1 MKRRILTAALLSL
14 LTVLTSCASE
24 RVLDAPPPLGS
35 GAESQFVADS
45 VPDKTEQTSEVNT
58 SDTANDE
65 SFEKAG
71 DISEELFS
79 APVESGT
86 VSTAEETEVTSV
98 KSESSEPVI
107 NETKESAAQNMTGGN
122 MENSIL
128 LFDKISAEIR
138 NLDLNNKE
146 KTLKSING
154 WVKEKTHEL
163 IPSVLNDYSE
173 DTAVMLINTV
183 YFESNWRD
191 EWDFTELDKQTFTL
205 LDGSTKE
212 IPLTELLKEM
222 GLKDIFSTDK
232 ADLSGISEQ
241 PLFVSNV
248 LQKTKLELDEY
259 GTKAAAITMVA
270 ADGAGSP
277 NGDMIKEVFLK
288 RPFAFLIYDES
299 DCVYRQGDKS
309 IKGTSKNLFEKKE

>member
-1 MKRRILTAALLSL
+1 M
-14 LTVLTSCASE
+14 
-24 RVLDAPPPLGS
+24 
-35 GAESQFVADS
+35 
-45 VPDKTEQTSEVNT
+45 NT

-71 DISEELFS
+71 DISGELFS

-98 KSESSEPVI
+98 KSESSESVI
-107 NETKESAAQNMTGGN
+107 NETKESEAQNMTGGN

-146 KTLKSING
+146 KTLKSTNG

-191 EWDFTELDKQTFTL
+191 EWDFIESDKQTFTL
-205 LDGSTKE
+205 LDGSTKG

-277 NGDMIKEVFLK
+277 NGDMIKEVFLN

-299 DCVYRQGDKS
+299 ENRIVFIGKV
-309 IKGTSKNLFEKKE
+309 TNP